1 MCRTWPAGLGAP
13 GDAAGP
19 ARAELARRTG
29 IAACGIS
36 EYARPRPGHADP
48 GNMTPRTARALARAP
63 GVTIDDLYDA
73 KAMRIPENG
82 PTVRRA

>member
-13 GDAAGP
+13 
-19 ARAELARRTG
+19 R
-29 IAACGIS
+29 
-36 EYARPRPGHADP
+36 
-48 GNMTPRTARALARAP
+48 ARAP

-73 KAMRIPENG
+73 MAKRIPENG